1 MASEPVDLAIK
12 RAPRQKRAVETYER
26 ILDVTTR
33 LLIDIGVERISTNL
47 IAAKADIKVPTLYR
61 YFPNKY
67 AVLMALGERLMMR
80 QNDVIREWLAR
91 NGETGQPDALIE
103 DIHFLIEHTIAA
115 TQAEP
120 GALQIMLAM
129 RAVPKLRDIRLESHR
144 LMTDVLTERI
154 APRLPTAPR
163 EDLWP
168 RLRLSVE
175 LVYAAVEMTLEEPL
189 VDAKIVTDA
198 TSAQIQAYWRLW
210 LQRLE
215 DEAKE

>member
-1 MASEPVDLAIK
+1 MTGEPVDLAIK
-12 RAPRQKRAVETYER
+12 RTPRQKRAVETYER

-33 LLIDIGVERISTNL
+33 LLSEIGVERISTNL
-47 IAAKADIKVPTLYR
+47 IAAEAGVKVPTLYR

-67 AVLMALGERLMMR
+67 AVLMALGHRLMAR
-80 QNDVIREWLAR
+80 QNAVIVEWLAR
-91 NGETGQPDALIE
+91 TGETGQPDALIE
-103 DIHFLIEHTIAA
+103 DIHFLIGHTIKV

-129 RAVPKLRDIRLESHR
+129 RAVPKLQDIRLESHR
-144 LMTDVLTERI
+144 LMTDALTERI
-154 APRLPTAPR
+154 ALRLPGETK

-168 RLRLSVE
+168 RLRLTVE
-175 LVYAAVEMTLEEPL
+175 MVYAAIEMTLEEPR
-189 VDAKIVTDA
+189 VDAKTVTDA

-215 DEAKE
+215 GDAKE

>member
-1 MASEPVDLAIK
+1 MNGEPVDLAIK

-33 LLIDIGVERISTNL
+33 LLSEIGVERISTNL
-47 IAAKADIKVPTLYR
+47 IAAEAGIKVPTLYR

-67 AVLMALGERLMMR
+67 AVLMALGQRLMAR
-80 QNDVIREWLAR
+80 QNAVIVEWLAR
-91 NGETGQPDALIE
+91 TGETGQPDALIE
-103 DIHFLIEHTIAA
+103 DIHFLIEHTIKV

-129 RAVPKLRDIRLESHR
+129 RAVPKLQDIRLESHR
-144 LMTDVLTERI
+144 LMTDALTERI
-154 APRLPTAPR
+154 ALRLPGETK

-175 LVYAAVEMTLEEPL
+175 LVYAAIEMTLEEPR
-189 VDAKIVTDA
+189 VDAKTVTDA

-215 DEAKE
+215 GKTEG